1 MPSFSFGWELIIILH
16 KHIVYKAYAWHI
28 IDATK
33 IEANLSINKSRT
45 PWYNFNYVLWT
56 QSQCNELNIRYIYT
70 LMIIHYNVIYKLY
83 IYVNIITLY
92 NII

>member
-16 KHIVYKAYAWHI
+16 KHIVYKAYAWDG

-56 QSQCNELNIRYIYT
+56 QSQCELKYEIHIYINDYT
-70 LMIIHYNVIYKLY
+70 LL
-83 IYVNIITLY
+83 
-92 NII
+92 